1 MNNSIIINNKTYKPL
16 KEYLNNI
23 KIENHILKDILQ
35 IIKNRENVSRK
46 KKTDFLLHSINGV
59 VYATDD
65 ITAEIEKLY
74 PQVKK
79 QYEF

>member
-1 MNNSIIINNKTYKPL
+1 M
-16 KEYLNNI
+16 
-23 KIENHILKDILQ
+23 Q

>member
-1 MNNSIIINNKTYKPL
+1 MIINNKEYKPL
-16 KEYLNNI
+16 EEYIKNIDMENYILHEII
-23 KIENHILKDILQ
+23 KIIMNND
-35 IIKNRENVSRK
+35 NMSTK

>member
-1 MNNSIIINNKTYKPL
+1 MIINNKEYKPL
-16 KEYLNNI
+16 EEYIKNIDIENYILHEII
-23 KIENHILKDILQ
+23 KIIMNND
-35 IIKNRENVSRK
+35 NMSRK